1 MKKIRL
7 LTPSQ
12 RDHAIETIRGIP
24 LDGSW
29 EVTFKETSKRSNP
42 SNALLHV
49 RIREVSKQIQWYGQ
63 WLSEADWKIM
73 FSAAMHQESRIVPGI
88 NTSFV
93 SLGYHTREMTQKEIN
108 DMIEFIHAFGSER
121 NIIFSAD
128 PRQIKEDKT

>member
-1 MKKIRL
+1 MKKI
-7 LTPSQ
+7 TIKS
-12 RDHAIETIRGIP
+12 ETNREDAMELIRKIP
-24 LDGSW
+24 ADGRWS
-29 EVTFKETSKRSNP
+29 VTFKETSRRSSA

-63 WLSEADWKIM
+63 WLTEADWKIM

-108 DMIEFIHAFGSER
+108 DMIEFIHAFGAER

-128 PRQIKEDKT
+128 PQYIS